1 MICVG
6 AAKDKQL
13 ETREEGDEPARGS
26 FLKLVLHIAQC
37 EGLPARV
44 TSPLERRKVN
54 RDERDELIDG
64 FIAATGAAVVH
75 EGEGAFY
82 QPRFGPIVMPPFAYF
97 YGAISKLRNAVSRAC
112 ALERRCKP
120 T

>member
-1 MICVG
+1 M
-6 AAKDKQL
+6 
-13 ETREEGDEPARGS
+13 
-26 FLKLVLHIAQC
+26 FNIAQC

-82 QPRFGPIVMPPFAYF
+82 QPRFGPIVMPPFAAF
-97 YGAISKLRNAVSRAC
+97 HSSHL
-112 ALERRCKP
+112 
-120 T
+120 